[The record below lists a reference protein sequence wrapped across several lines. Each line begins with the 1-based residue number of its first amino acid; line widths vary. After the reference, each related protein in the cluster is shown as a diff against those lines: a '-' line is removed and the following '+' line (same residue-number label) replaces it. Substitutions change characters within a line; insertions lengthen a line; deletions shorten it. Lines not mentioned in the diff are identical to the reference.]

1 MMVIL
6 VVPLVTPLALLEQ
19 WKREIETFVEPD
31 VFRILIYHG
40 PGRTKNKSTIQK
52 ADVVLTTY
60 QVRYF
65 VCSIHAL
72 FTLLQTLA
80 LEWPDELKEGKK
92 ARQKA
97 SKKALGQDSS
107 DARSEDEIGCR
118 TKYGPL
124 MEVT

>member
-1 MMVIL
+1 MIL
-6 VVPLVTPLALLEQ
+6 NPLVAPLALLEQ
-19 WKREIETFVEPD
+19 WKREIEHFVEPD
-31 VFRILIYHG
+31 VLKIMIYHG
-40 PGRTKNKSTIQK
+40 PGRTKNKSAIER

-60 QVRYF
+60 QVWAF
-65 VCSIHAL
+65 LCSIHPL

-97 SKKALGQDSS
+97 SRLALGQDSS
-107 DARSEDEIGCR
+107 DAMSEDERGGR
-118 TKYGPL
+118 PRYGPL